1 MAVTT
6 AAVVGVA
13 ISLGNATMSFSQAR
27 QQKKLGEE
35 AKRDAQKAMAEAKK
49 ALEVNYYDQLAV
61 KKEPYE
67 LEREALLAQGALA
80 TQAGVEGDRGAAAT
94 AGRVQAAMN
103 DAQAGIRTGMGKEM
117 SDLDKLSAE
126 EDARLRD
133 VGVQLNLEEVA
144 GAQQA
149 MADSAVARRQAI
161 QSGMEQAGAA
171 VQGAV
176 DLVPLYQQNIAAQ
189 RSAVGKMNLTTDEFT
204 KIGNVYGKDGGVSQT
219 MGAAGSPGFTN
230 LDFDAVRG
238 MNNSQFRQF
247 KRELDPNQRQLLFQ
261 NEQYLNNYNP
271 NPFQIH

>member
-1 MAVTT
+1 MAVAT
-6 AAVVGVA
+6 AVAVTGVVIA
-13 ISLGNATMSFSQAR
+13 GVSAGMSFSQAR

-103 DAQAGIRTGMGKEM
+103 EAQAGIRTGMGKEM
-117 SDLDKLSAE
+117 GELDKLSAE

-149 MADSAVARRQAI
+149 MADSAVARSQAI
-161 QSGMEQAGAA
+161 QQGMQQAGSA

-176 DLVPLYQQNIAAQ
+176 DLVPLYQQNLNAQ
-189 RSAVGKMNLTTDEFT
+189 KVAVQQS
-204 KIGNVYGKDGGVSQT
+204 IGDKSIGDIGMQQYKGQPIGLMDFQSMSNPEWRDFKKFL
-219 MGAAGSPGFTN
+219 SPEQ
-230 LDFDAVRG
+230 
-238 MNNSQFRQF
+238 S
-247 KRELDPNQRQLLFQ
+247 RQLFQ
-261 NEQYLNNYNP
+261 SDAYIKNYNP
-271 NPFQIH
+271 NPFEIQ

>member
-6 AAVVGVA
+6 AAVASIVIAGTSA
-13 ISLGNATMSFSQAR
+13 GMSFGQAR

-49 ALEVNYYDQLAV
+49 ALEVNYYDKLAV
-61 KKEPYE
+61 QKEPYE

-103 DAQAGIRTGMGKEM
+103 EAQAGIRTGMSKEM

-133 VGVQLNLEEVA
+133 IGVQLNLEEVA

-149 MADSAVARRQAI
+149 MADSAVARSQAI
-161 QSGMEQAGAA
+161 ASGMESGGAA
-171 VQGAV
+171 VQGAIN
-176 DLVPLYQQNIAAQ
+176 LVPLYQQNMSAQ
-189 RSAVGKMNLTTDEFT
+189 KSAVQQS
-204 KIGNVYGKDGGVSQT
+204 IGDKSIGDLGMQQYKGQPIGLMDFQGMSNPEWRDFKKFL
-219 MGAAGSPGFTN
+219 SPEQ
-230 LDFDAVRG
+230 
-238 MNNSQFRQF
+238 S
-247 KRELDPNQRQLLFQ
+247 RQLFQ
-261 NEQYLNNYNP
+261 SDAYIKNYNP
-271 NPFQIH
+271 NPFKID